1 MVSPP
6 TYPRCYLVR
15 PSWGRRLLGL
25 LLGLALVV
33 CLSLGLV
40 GSQAAIASRPPAA
53 VSAPPTLVAQ
63 AQPSLEDLQQQR
75 QQLEQQRRQLTE
87 EQQRLLNQQQQA
99 EQELGGLQDNIQT
112 TASQISDT
120 EARLQS
126 AENQLTDL
134 QTQLDQAEADYRD
147 VQSATVARLQFL
159 QRQQGSKGWAVL
171 LQSQNLNEFIDRRRQ
186 LKLVYAADRQV
197 LEDLKAQADELMNQ
211 RAEVERQ
218 KNQVALVR
226 QELLMQ
232 KRQFEAQ
239 ADQQT
244 QLIGRLK
251 QDRNALE
258 AAEAQLARDS
268 ENVANLIRQRVAAEA
283 ARGGSVRGTG
293 QMIHPVVAPLTSGFG
308 TRVHPILGTRRF
320 HAGID
325 FGASHGTTIRAADS
339 GRVILAG
346 WSGGYGRT
354 VIIDHG
360 GGLSTLYAHCSQLF
374 VSNGQSVSQGQ
385 AIAAVGSTGLS
396 TGPHLHFEV
405 RRNGEPVNPM
415 GFL

>member
-1 MVSPP
+1 LVSPP
-6 TYPRCYLVR
+6 TYPRCYLGR
-15 PSWGRRLLGL
+15 PIRGRRLLGL
-25 LLGLALVV
+25 LLGLGLVV
-33 CLSLGLV
+33 CLGLGLV
-40 GSQAAIASRPPAA
+40 GSQAAIASSPPATINR
-53 VSAPPTLVAQ
+53 STLITQ

-112 TASQISDT
+112 TASQIRDT

-283 ARGGSVRGTG
+283 ARGGNVRGTG

-405 RRNGEPVNPM
+405 RRNGNPVNPM